1 MAVVIKVAGWSA
13 EGLRCPDHQ
22 VSFLKDGQN
31 SYPVSLIQ
39 MPNGT
44 GKTTT
49 LELLRAALSGDAL
62 TGKGSAQEWDAD
74 KVQSYKKRNSQSS
87 RGRFQI
93 ILICDTRRLTITMD
107 FDFDDGIVRYSTTL
121 PSGNREGFHPPRDVM
136 KFFEANFVNFFVF
149 DGELAAQ
156 LLDQEHTKAQDVIKD
171 LFQLNL
177 FPDLTDRI
185 EGYWKEK
192 TEQVGVTQQ
201 KGLTR
206 RRNRANNLRNLLK
219 QRKKLKELKNTNYK
233 KKKKELTRKE
243 ELFEEALAEREEVKD
258 QLYQADIKL
267 QEAQSRVDLSVNN
280 VLDEMRNPHSLSS
293 SFATRM
299 ITLKDSLDRAKL
311 PESAAREFFEELAD
325 EAECVCGRPIDD
337 DTIRSHIKGR
347 AKRYMGSD
355 DVSLL
360 NQLKGDVANLVG
372 TEIDSHEVGLKNK
385 ISALDKARRQEEISR
400 TARDAI
406 KNKAVADDPE
416 LEKVEQEINKLKD
429 ILQKFEGFLKRF
441 EAPDDTSRRDED
453 TWSIQ
458 ALERRLKDAEH
469 QLAKAT
475 NTLELKTKGDL
486 LAKIINK
493 AHDKAKQEI
502 SVDLCKEANKRIK
515 GLMPSNA
522 IRIQKI
528 TQSLVLQGQEA
539 GSVGETLSIGYAFLA
554 TLFNGTEHQLPFIVD
569 SPANP
574 IDLEVRSNVA
584 QLVPKLSHQFIA
596 FTISSEREGFLPS
609 LETASADGD
618 IQYITMFRKDMQSDN
633 ELNGEHVEES
643 IDGWCVHGKT
653 YFEGFQ
659 LEEEP
664 INAV

>member
-87 RGRFQI
+87 RGRFQV

-206 RRNRANNLRNLLK
+206 RRNRVNNLRNLLK
-219 QRKKLKELKNTNYK
+219 QRKKLKELKNTDYK

-385 ISALDKARRQEEISR
+385 ISDC
-400 TARDAI
+400 
-406 KNKAVADDPE
+406 NV
-416 LEKVEQEINKLKD
+416 
-429 ILQKFEGFLKRF
+429 
-441 EAPDDTSRRDED
+441 
-453 TWSIQ
+453 
-458 ALERRLKDAEH
+458 
-469 QLAKAT
+469 
-475 NTLELKTKGDL
+475 L
-486 LAKIINK
+486 L
-493 AHDKAKQEI
+493 
-502 SVDLCKEANKRIK
+502 
-515 GLMPSNA
+515 
-522 IRIQKI
+522 
-528 TQSLVLQGQEA
+528 
-539 GSVGETLSIGYAFLA
+539 
-554 TLFNGTEHQLPFIVD
+554 
-569 SPANP
+569 
-574 IDLEVRSNVA
+574 
-584 QLVPKLSHQFIA
+584 
-596 FTISSEREGFLPS
+596 
-609 LETASADGD
+609 
-618 IQYITMFRKDMQSDN
+618 
-633 ELNGEHVEES
+633 
-643 IDGWCVHGKT
+643 
-653 YFEGFQ
+653 
-659 LEEEP
+659 
-664 INAV
+664 